1 MLHPTR
7 VASLAL
13 MPEQYSFTNVRKME
27 PLIDARIGDWLAKLE
42 EKFVRSGEE
51 FDFAWWAV

>member
-7 VASLAL
+7 
-13 MPEQYSFTNVRKME
+13 MPSHDTNSEQYSFSNVRKME

-42 EKFVRSGEE
+42 EKFVSSGEE

>member
-1 MLHPTR
+1 
-7 VASLAL
+7 
-13 MPEQYSFTNVRKME
+13 ME

-42 EKFVRSGEE
+42 EKFVSSGEE